1 MRILNK
7 EILNTSEQV
16 TTFTTEPQ
24 QLDFIYGYALS
35 HSITNTTPDAKSFD
49 DTDVTVL
56 DDEMTIATHGLTTGL
71 IGQLTT
77 TDTLPDGLALA
88 TNYFV
93 IVVDENTIQFASSL
107 ANALAGTPVVIIDQ
121 GTGTHT
127 FTPTALAGTVNYQ
140 ASVDG
145 VNWFTLASP
154 APNAFTGT
162 ESALINQSD
171 VFYPLLR
178 LQVVL
183 TAGRVSATA
192 HINGKGI

>member
-16 TTFTTEPQ
+16 TTLTTEPQ
-24 QLDFIYGYALS
+24 QLDFIYGYALY
-35 HSITNTTPDAKSFD
+35 HTITNTTPDAKVFAN
-49 DTDVTVL
+49 TAVVTA
-56 DDEMTIATHGLTTGL
+56 DDEITIASHGLTTGL
-71 IGQLTT
+71 VGQMTTSGGLPGGLTT
-77 TDTLPDGLALA
+77 S

-93 IVVDENTIQFASSL
+93 IVVDTNTIQLASSL
-107 ANALAGTPVVIIDQ
+107 ANALAGTAINLTTQ
-121 GTGTHT
+121 GTGNHT

-145 VNWFTLASP
+145 QNWVTLATP

-162 ESALINQSD
+162 ESALVNQGD
-171 VFYPLLR
+171 VFYPWVR
-178 LQVVL
+178 LQVSI
-183 TAGRVSATA
+183 TAGRCSATA